1 MRLVEVNF
9 KFNLI
14 LIERVPYGYQV
25 GQHCWSWSA
34 LISQM
39 QWCPNEPCTCVV
51 TTLPTHRLTSLQFLG
66 VDRTDKTWVSSFSAF
81 SPSCSLSPLQRR
93 ACMEECSSAALELND
108 DRGPLECPQSPTP
121 SASPVSLLCRGN
133 RWPQLSPA
141 GLEHIVT
148 PS

>member
-1 MRLVEVNF
+1 MWLVEVNF

-14 LIERVPYGYQV
+14 LIERDPHGYQV
-25 GQHCWSWSA
+25 GQHSWSWSA
-34 LISQM
+34 LISQT
-39 QWCPNEPCTCVV
+39 QQCPNEPCTCVV
-51 TTLPTHRLTSLQFLG
+51 TPLPTPHRTSLQFLG
-66 VDRTDKTWVSSFSAF
+66 VDRMDKMWVSSFSAF

-108 DRGPLECPQSPTP
+108 DHGPLECPQSPTP
-121 SASPVSLLCRGN
+121 SASLVSLLRRGN

-141 GLEHIVT
+141 GPEHIVT